1 LDKTGKREMFVVEHT
16 LPTNPVFC
24 LSLSEIAGRIM
35 PPFKSMNIPTR
46 ELLIMSVSS

>member
-16 LPTNPVFC
+16 LPTNPVFY